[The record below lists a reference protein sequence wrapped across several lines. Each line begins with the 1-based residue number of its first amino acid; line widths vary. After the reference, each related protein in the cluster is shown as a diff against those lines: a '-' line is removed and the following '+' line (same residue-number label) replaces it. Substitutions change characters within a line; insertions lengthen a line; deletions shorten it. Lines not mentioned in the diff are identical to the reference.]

1 MAVLRTYMTLR
12 VVLVTHQATTSL
24 RGGAETQILKT
35 MEYLNR
41 LDGIVE
47 AKLFDMW
54 NDRIEDYD
62 IVHLFGPELFL
73 SESLV
78 ISDYAKLKNVR
89 VVTSPIMYDS
99 QGYARDRLGIVG
111 SGLWKALI
119 SFGRLSSRSKHL
131 QFLDP
136 FRNTKKILN
145 NSDKILPNT
154 RDEQKLL
161 MELFPE
167 IPEKKFALVPNGV
180 DLRFKHGTPMAFK
193 KEFSIEDFILYVGT
207 IGRRKNVHMLI
218 KAFLRSGL
226 DTDLVIMGKAT
237 DREYYDMCEKEAD
250 GRVVFLPPVSHESEL
265 LQSAYKAC
273 KVTALPS
280 YYETPGLAALEGGLA
295 GANVVVTGI
304 GGTREY
310 FRDYAWYVDPTS
322 TESIKEALLEAYA
335 APKTS
340 DLSNHIETNFTWEK
354 VARKTADSYESL
366 APDRKLK

>member
-1 MAVLRTYMTLR
+1 MTIK
-12 VVLVTHQATTSL
+12 VVLVTHLAANSV

-35 MEYLNR
+35 MDYVNR
-41 LDGIVE
+41 LEGTIE

-62 IVHLFGPELFL
+62 IVHIFNPEFFPT
-73 SESLV
+73 ESLV
-78 ISDYAKLKNVR
+78 ISDYAKLNNVS
-89 VVTSPIMYDS
+89 VVTSPITYDS
-99 QGYARDRLGIVG
+99 QGYARDRLGTVG
-111 SGLWKALI
+111 LGFWKALV
-119 SFGRLSSRSKHL
+119 SFRRLSSKSNHL

-136 FRNTKKILN
+136 FRNMRKILK

-154 RDEQKLL
+154 KDEQKRM
-161 MELFPE
+161 MEIFPE
-167 IPEKKFALVPNGV
+167 IPENKFTLVPNGV
-180 DLRFKHGTPMAFK
+180 DLRFKNGTSKVFK
-193 KEFSIEDFILYVGT
+193 DEYGIESFVLYIGA
-207 IGRRKNVHMLI
+207 IGRRKNVHRLI
-218 KAFLRSGL
+218 EAFLRTEL
-226 DTDLVIMGKAT
+226 DTNLVIIGRIAE
-237 DREYYDMCEKEAD
+237 REYYDMCKKEAD
-250 GRVVFLPPVSHESEL
+250 GRVVFLPPISHESEL
-265 LQSAYKAC
+265 LQSAFKAC
-273 KVTALPS
+273 KVAVLPS

-310 FRDYAWYVDPTS
+310 FKDYAWYVDPTS

-366 APDRKLK
+366 AIDRRLK